1 MFFWHAHCTSTC
13 ERNTRYWDVSV
24 LGAAEEYEQEQELRA
39 SFRLEAAQLPPRFDL
54 VLLGMGAEGHTASL
68 FPGTKALGEERRLV
82 VSNRVGKLLRIE
94 LR

>member
-1 MFFWHAHCTSTC
+1 MWRRGGGPHPNPRRLNREIEALC
-13 ERNTRYWDVSV
+13 ERRET
-24 LGAAEEYEQEQELRA
+24 LAAKASSELRA
-39 SFRLEAAQLPPRFDL
+39 SFRLEPAQLPRFDL

-82 VSNRVGKLLRIE
+82 VSNWVGKLLRIK